1 MFGDV
6 SLSFPTKSMLLIA
19 IIYILA
25 KITTE
30 IEKMESSLKE
40 MKKAKKELEEQI
52 RQARLSELD
61 ELIQE
66 KGLTFDELKEML
78 IKKDSE

>member
-1 MFGDV
+1 MARGV
-6 SLSFPTKSMLLIA
+6 KKLTLNEQLT
-19 IIYILA
+19 

-40 MKKAKKELEEQI
+40 MKMAKKELEEQI

-66 KGLTFDELKEML
+66 KGLTFEELKEML
-78 IKKDSE
+78 MKKDSE

>member
-1 MFGDV
+1 MRGRKNLTLDEQ
-6 SLSFPTKSMLLIA
+6 LT
-19 IIYILA
+19 

-66 KGLTFDELKEML
+66 NGLTFEELKEML
-78 IKKDSE
+78 MKKDSE